1 MASEFETV
9 LARYKSSLVDYKV
22 TGQAIFKQQA
32 ESAEKWLNDYIGTL
46 NKSIQSDAKFI
57 DRFAK
62 EYANTNP
69 ELVKYKKEIAEAR
82 KKGPELQDIYEG
94 EKEVYA
100 EPPIDESLYYT
111 KAAVVGGILAVGAV
125 VSFL

>member
-46 NKSIQSDAKFI
+46 NKSIQNDAKFI

-69 ELVKYKKEIAEAR
+69 ELTKYKEEIAKAR

-100 EPPIDESLYYT
+100 EPPVDEYLYYT
-111 KAAVVGGILAVGAV
+111 KAAVVGGILAVGV
-125 VSFL
+125 VLNFL